1 MKTGEG
7 REISQLKVIDKQRRK
22 QRGGNI
28 PAREMKQMGHK
39 EVGDP
44 NKSAGRARAP
54 ILVFF

>member
-1 MKTGEG
+1 METGEG

-39 EVGDP
+39 EVGMVQLYSVMDKLP
-44 NKSAGRARAP
+44 
-54 ILVFF
+54 